1 MISAG
6 NQGNVRGRFADR
18 AQAGV
23 RLDSQRPMSLGKRL
37 WFGFSWLALGAFLAG
52 LNRLKVTGVEHVPP
66 GGGVLLAANHLS
78 IFDTLLIPWVNIAK
92 VRLEVVWAPAKAE
105 LFDIPVINHIIAS
118 WGAFPVQRGG
128 RDVRAMRRL
137 VELMRCEKVMLF
149 PEGTRSVDGWLGR
162 GNRVVGKL
170 IYLARPIVI
179 PTAILGTDRLL
190 AKGRLLPRL
199 FSKLEVR
206 FGPPLDLES
215 YYAAKDTKATAE
227 ALMTAVMRSI
237 ARLRGEEAMWL
248 KRFPA

>member
-1 MISAG
+1 MIPAEG
-6 NQGNVRGRFADR
+6 QGHARGHFSTGARPEVWL
-18 AQAGV
+18 G
-23 RLDSQRPMSLGKRL
+23 SQQSMSLGKRV
-37 WFGFSWLALGAFLAG
+37 WFGFSWLALGAFFAG
-52 LNRLKVTGVEHVPP
+52 LNRLQVTGAEHVPP

-92 VRLEVVWAPAKAE
+92 VRLEVIWAPAKAE
-105 LFDIPVINHIIAS
+105 LFNIPVLSHIIAS

-128 RDVRAMRRL
+128 RDVRAMRHL
-137 VELMRCEKVMLF
+137 VELMQHEKVMLF
-149 PEGTRSVDGWLGR
+149 PEGTRSVDGGLGR

-170 IYLARPIVI
+170 IYLARPLVI

-206 FGPPLDLES
+206 FGPPLDLEN

-227 ALMTAVMRSI
+227 ALMSSVMRSI

>member
-1 MISAG
+1 MIVS
-6 NQGNVRGRFADR
+6 NHI
-18 AQAGV
+18 
-23 RLDSQRPMSLGKRL
+23 SLFDTL
-37 WFGFSWLALGAFLAG
+37 
-52 LNRLKVTGVEHVPP
+52 VIPY
-66 GGGVLLAANHLS
+66 VLLAAQGLH
-78 IFDTLLIPWVNIAK
+78 I
-92 VRLEVVWAPAKAE
+92 VRPPAKEE
-105 LFDIPVINHIIAS
+105 LFRNFLLRCLLTS
-118 WGAFPVQRGG
+118 WGAFPIRRSQG
-128 RDVRAMRRL
+128 DLRAMRQMCTYMCT
-137 VELMRCEKVMLF
+137 EQMMLF

-199 FSKLEVR
+199 FSTLEVR